1 MLTLAEML
9 SQEELSGVT
18 RRLNNLC
25 EGLTG
30 SQVRSRMRAV
40 DNELEREV
48 LDIVADVLEETDHKQ
63 NFVTYREGLSDV
75 LPEFTESAGAQQVLR
90 LLEERTLLSGIVAE
104 VLDQHI
110 GRVEVVIAG
119 DGRWAEVT

>member
-40 DNELEREV
+40 DNELDREV
-48 LDIVADVLEETDHKQ
+48 LDIIADVLEETDHKQ
-63 NFVTYREGLSDV
+63 NFVIYREGLSDV
-75 LPEFTESAGAQQVLR
+75 LPEFTQSLGAQQVLR
-90 LLEERTLLSGIVAE
+90 LMEERSLLAGIVSE
-104 VLDQHI
+104 VLDEHLGQ
-110 GRVEVVIAG
+110 VEVVIAG
-119 DGRWAEVT
+119 